1 LIVGKDGTYR
11 RLGGGPGR
19 GGFNGSN
26 RGRRW
31 RWRRWRRR
39 GRGRRFGF
47 EGITRGCVL
56 YFLFFLLIF
65 PIRYGGYHRRFYRF
79 NAGSGWFFC
88 KIVKGFKGY
97 SHCGLT
103 GYYIHPYRCLIR
115 AGKTYDP
122 CRFL

>member
-1 LIVGKDGTYR
+1 LFGKDGTR
-11 RLGGGPGR
+11 GRLGGGPV

-31 RWRRWRRR
+31 RWRRWRR
-39 GRGRRFGF
+39 GRRFGF
-47 EGITRGCVL
+47 EGITRGCIL

-65 PIRYGGYHRRFYRF
+65 PRRCGGYHRRFYRF
-79 NAGSGWFFC
+79 NARSGLFFG

-97 SHCGLT
+97 HHCGLA
-103 GYYIHPYRCLIR
+103 GYYIHPYRYLIR
-115 AGKTYDP
+115 TGKTYDP